1 MKKFEELSEKV
12 QNEIRKVLKAFDNC
26 YVTFENGEY
35 HVSSGFGIKA
45 EYGSDYEWI
54 GDYTAKEIFTEQER
68 ILNYVESFHSY
79 PPQYKGNR
87 DYKLMNELK
96 GKWETKFKFNVNG
109 DIVIA

>member
-1 MKKFEELSEKV
+1 MKKFEELSEKI
-12 QNEIRKVLKAFDNC
+12 QNEVRKVLKAFDNC
-26 YVTFENGEY
+26 YVTFEGGEY

-54 GDYTAKEIFTEQER
+54 GDYTAKEVFTEQER

-79 PPQYKGNR
+79 PSIYKGKR

-96 GKWETKFKFNVNG
+96 GKWETKFKFNTNG